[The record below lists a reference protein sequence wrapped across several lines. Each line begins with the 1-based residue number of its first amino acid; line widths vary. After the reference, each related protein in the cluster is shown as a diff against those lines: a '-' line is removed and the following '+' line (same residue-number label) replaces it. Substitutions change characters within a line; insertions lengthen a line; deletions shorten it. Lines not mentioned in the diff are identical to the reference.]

1 MKDLEGKRLN
11 ELEARATF
19 QEDTIE
25 KLSKELSIQQK
36 EIILLKEEINS
47 KMLPKQTHEDIKSPV
62 NVKSLKSFHINALA
76 DKTAEIK
83 IRATIF
89 LIFPIFLPDQ
99 RISLAIGSMKAKIIT
114 NGVSE
119 TS

>member
-36 EIILLKEEINS
+36 EIILLKEEI
-47 KMLPKQTHEDIKSPV
+47 
-62 NVKSLKSFHINALA
+62 KSLKESLEKNIIE
-76 DKTAEIK
+76 DTAEK
-83 IRATIF
+83 
-89 LIFPIFLPDQ
+89 PPHY
-99 RISLAIGSMKAKIIT
+99 
-114 NGVSE
+114 
-119 TS
+119 

>member
-36 EIILLKEEINS
+36 EIILLKEEI
-47 KMLPKQTHEDIKSPV
+47 
-62 NVKSLKSFHINALA
+62 KSLKESFEKNIIEDTTEKKALQDA
-76 DKTAEIK
+76 GEDNETKSLGDYWNE
-83 IRATIF
+83 F
-89 LIFPIFLPDQ
+89 LSYF
-99 RISLAIGSMKAKIIT
+99 S
-114 NGVSE
+114 
-119 TS
+119 